1 MILLMLILGT
11 LTVFSSGVLFNI
23 FLNEQKR
30 SDLFMSII
38 ALCIGFYI
46 LISMIGAIV

>member
-11 LTVFSSGVLFNI
+11 ASIFSSGVLFNI
-23 FLNEQKR
+23 FLNNKSR
-30 SDLFMSII
+30 NDLFISII
-38 ALCIGFYI
+38 GLSAGLFI

>member
-1 MILLMLILGT
+1 MISLLLILGIASI
-11 LTVFSSGVLFNI
+11 FSAGVLFNI
-23 FLNEQKR
+23 FLNKQTR

-38 ALCIGFYI
+38 GLCAGMFI